1 MAATSTPGR
10 ARGRG
15 WRFFAGILL
24 ILAGVMQFMD
34 GLWALDRQDTAIDT
48 VFWGDNLEAWGWL
61 YLLVGVVLIVT
72 GIFVLRRA
80 FWATNVAI
88 AIACLGAIINI
99 FWIFSYPLASVL
111 HITLNL
117 LVVYGLT
124 TYTMDD
130 LEY

>member
-1 MAATSTPGR
+1 MSTTTTPGR
-10 ARGRG
+10 SRGRG

-24 ILAGVMQFMD
+24 IIAGVMQIMN
-34 GLWALDRQDTAIDT
+34 GLWALDAQDTAVDA
-48 VFWGDNLEAWGWL
+48 VFWDNNLEAWGWL
-61 YLLVGVVLIVT
+61 CIVVGVVLLAT

-88 AIACLGAIINI
+88 AIACLGAIVNI
-99 FWIFSYPLASVL
+99 FWIFSYPLASIL

-117 LVVYGLT
+117 LIVYGLT